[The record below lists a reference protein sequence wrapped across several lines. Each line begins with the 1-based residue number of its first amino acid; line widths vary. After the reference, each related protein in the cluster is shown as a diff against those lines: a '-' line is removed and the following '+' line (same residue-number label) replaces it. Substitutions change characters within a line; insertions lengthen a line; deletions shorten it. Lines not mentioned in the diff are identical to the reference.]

1 MAIHKPGP
9 NKRVFAFLIDSL
21 IASGIQLLL
30 SFAGIK
36 IGWLVWVAYILFKDC
51 YNGRSIGKV
60 CVNLQVVDGEGKP
73 ANFTQ
78 SVTRNILMAI
88 PVFGII
94 EYFVMI
100 NDSLGR
106 RIGDKLAKT
115 QVNDLDSEDKESLYL
130 VLSII
135 LVIIEGFMFYFY
147 FYKK

>member
-1 MAIHKPGP
+1 MGIHKPGP

-21 IASGIQLLL
+21 IVNGIGLLL

-36 IGWLVWVAYILFKDC
+36 IGWLVWIVYILFRDC
-51 YNGRSIGKV
+51 YNGKSIGKF
-60 CVNLQVVDGEGKP
+60 CVNLQVIDGEGKP

-88 PVFGII
+88 PVFPII

-100 NDSLGR
+100 NDNMGR

-135 LVIIEGFMFYFY
+135 LVIIVGPILFFFQ
-147 FYKK
+147 KK